1 MTGREKRK
9 AHACS
14 ADRRRELA
22 KNYTLYLRSI
32 DGDAEGTDT
41 CRVWCRSSSI
51 PIHPATGLR
60 TDPHRQKSSADLVS
74 GSIPV
79 LDLQS
84 SANSL
89 PQLSRI
95 YSEWGVFQVVNHGV
109 PSTLLE
115 EMKEVGLRF
124 FRSPMEFKL
133 RYACDPGSAA
143 SEGYGSR
150 MLSKE
155 EGVLDWRD
163 YFDHHTL
170 PEFRR
175 NPSVW
180 PDFPENYRDVVMDY
194 SNNMKLLAQRLLRMI
209 SKSLNLPD
217 SYIEDAI
224 GEVYQNITISYYSPC
239 PQPEL
244 ALGLQ
249 SHSDIGA
256 ISLLIQ
262 DDVGGLEVLKNGEW
276 VPVVPLSDAI
286 VVILAD
292 QTEILTNGIYKS
304 AVHRA
309 TVNSH
314 LARLSVATFHDPAK
328 TRKISPLHQLITD
341 HSPPKYREVVYG
353 DYVSSWYDKGPEGK
367 RNIDALLIQH

>member
-1 MTGREKRK
+1 MKMQRVQT
-9 AHACS
+9 
-14 ADRRRELA
+14 LA
-22 KNYTLYLRSI
+22 ESGVVHLPSQYI
-32 DGDAEGTDT
+32 QPPE
-41 CRVWCRSSSI
+41 
-51 PIHPATGLR
+51 LR

-89 PQLSRI
+89 PLLSRI
-95 YSEWGVFQVVNHGV
+95 CSEWGVFQVVNHGV

-175 NPSVW
+175 NPSGW
-180 PDFPENYRDVVMDY
+180 PDFHENYRDVVMDY

-367 RNIDALLIQH
+367 RNIDCLLIQH